1 MQYSSADEII
11 ILRTDKTYVVPF
23 QSYHLQRLA
32 SKELFFLI
40 ICWIGHQHLNKTAG
54 HKNAMHIAAR
64 ITSGY
69 RIKFTNSSNHGR
81 GKKEKKTGA
90 PPVISGAL

>member
-23 QSYHLQRLA
+23 QLYHLQRLA